1 MATRNRDAAKTAIP
15 AAGKACPNG
24 IWALADREL
33 FEGFA
38 LQAVDQKGRV
48 AIPADLRAAAERNSD
63 IRQIV
68 VGLHAED
75 PCLSAHDLSWS
86 KEKYDR
92 LDRREQSA
100 ADRGDEVD
108 TRAKR
113 RAFGQVEKAPFD
125 DSGRFVL
132 PPFFRMK
139 AKIGKWAFFNGSGE
153 TFDIWAP
160 EVLLADENADPGLRE
175 ICEFLCQSK
184 GVAL

>member
-1 MATRNRDAAKTAIP
+1 V
-15 AAGKACPNG
+15 
-24 IWALADREL
+24 ADREL

-48 AIPADLRAAAERNSD
+48 AIPADLRNAAERNSD

-68 VGLHAED
+68 VGLHPND

-92 LDRREQSA
+92 IDRKEQLA
-100 ADRGDEVD
+100 ADRGEDAD
-108 TRAKR
+108 YRAKR
-113 RAFGQVEKAPFD
+113 RAFGQVEKAPYD
-125 DSGRFVL
+125 DSGRFVI

-139 AKIGKWAFFNGSGE
+139 AGIQKWALFYGSGE

-160 EVLLADENADPGLRE
+160 ERLMSDPEADPTLRE
-175 ICEFLCQSK
+175 ICEYLCQAK
-184 GVAL
+184 GVTL

>member
-1 MATRNRDAAKTAIP
+1 VPKR
-15 AAGKACPNG
+15 GLG
-24 IWALADREL
+24 VADREL

-63 IRQIV
+63 LRQIV
-68 VGLHAED
+68 VGLHPED

-92 LDRREQSA
+92 LDRKEALAEERG
-100 ADRGDEVD
+100 ADVD

-113 RAFGQVEKAPFD
+113 RAFGLVEKAPFD
-125 DSGRFVL
+125 DSGRFVI

-139 AKIGKWAFFNGSGE
+139 AKIGKWAFFSGSGE
-153 TFDIWAP
+153 TFDVWAP
-160 EVLLADENADPGLRE
+160 EILLADENADPALRE
-175 ICEFLCQSK
+175 ICEYLCQAK
-184 GVAL
+184 GVKL

>member
-1 MATRNRDAAKTAIP
+1 MPKR
-15 AAGKACPNG
+15 GLG
-24 IWALADREL
+24 VADREL

-38 LQAVDQKGRV
+38 LQAVDLKGRV

-68 VGLHAED
+68 VGLHPED

-92 LDRREQSA
+92 LDRKEA
-100 ADRGDEVD
+100 LAEERGSEVD
-108 TRAKR
+108 PRAKR

-125 DSGRFVL
+125 DSGRFVI

-153 TFDIWAP
+153 TFDVWAP

-175 ICEFLCQSK
+175 ICEYLCQSK
-184 GVAL
+184 GVKL

>member
-1 MATRNRDAAKTAIP
+1 MS
-15 AAGKACPNG
+15 
-24 IWALADREL
+24 DREL

-38 LQAVDQKGRV
+38 LQAVDLKGRV

-68 VGLHAED
+68 VGLHPED
-75 PCLSAHDLSWS
+75 ACLSAHDVNWS

-92 LDRREQSA
+92 IDRREQIA
-100 ADRGDEVD
+100 ADRGDETD

-125 DSGRFVL
+125 DSGRFII
-132 PPFFRMK
+132 PPFFKMK
-139 AKIGKWAFFNGSGE
+139 AGIQKWAFFNGSGE

-160 EVLLADENADPGLRE
+160 EVLLKDKSADPGLRE
-175 ICEFLCQSK
+175 ICEYLCQTK
-184 GVAL
+184 GVKL

>member
-1 MATRNRDAAKTAIP
+1 MPGSGYVVAN
-15 AAGKACPNG
+15 
-24 IWALADREL
+24 REL

-68 VGLHAED
+68 VGLHPND

-92 LDRREQSA
+92 IDRREQA
-100 ADRGDEVD
+100 AVD
-108 TRAKR
+108 AGQEPDARAKR
-113 RAFGQVEKAPFD
+113 RAFGQVEKAPYD
-125 DSGRFVL
+125 DSGRFVI

-139 AKIGKWAFFNGSGE
+139 AGIDKWALFYGSGE

-160 EVLLADENADPGLRE
+160 ERLMADDGADPMLRE
-175 ICEFLCQSK
+175 ICEYLCQAK
-184 GVAL
+184 GVKL

>member
-1 MATRNRDAAKTAIP
+1 MLGC
-15 AAGKACPNG
+15 AGGASGTVPKGCG
-24 IWALADREL
+24 VADREL

-68 VGLHAED
+68 VGLHPED
-75 PCLSAHDLSWS
+75 ACLSAHDLSWS

-92 LDRREQSA
+92 IDRREQQAS
-100 ADRGDEVD
+100 DRGEL
-108 TRAKR
+108 TSSSAKR

-132 PPFFRMK
+132 PPFFKMK
-139 AKIGKWAFFNGSGE
+139 ARIGKWAFFNGSGE

-160 EVLLADENADPGLRE
+160 EVLMADENADPGLRE
-175 ICEFLCQSK
+175 ICAFLCESK
-184 GVAL
+184 GVKL

>member
-1 MATRNRDAAKTAIP
+1 M
-15 AAGKACPNG
+15 
-24 IWALADREL
+24 ADREL

-68 VGLHAED
+68 VGLHPED

-92 LDRREQSA
+92 IDRKEQLA
-100 ADRGDEVD
+100 EERGGEAD

-113 RAFGQVEKAPFD
+113 RAFGLVEKAPFD
-125 DSGRFVL
+125 DSGRFVI

-139 AKIGKWAFFNGSGE
+139 AGIQKWAFFNGAGE

-160 EVLLADENADPGLRE
+160 EALLKDEKADPGLRE
-175 ICEFLCQSK
+175 ICEYLCQSK
-184 GVAL
+184 GVKL